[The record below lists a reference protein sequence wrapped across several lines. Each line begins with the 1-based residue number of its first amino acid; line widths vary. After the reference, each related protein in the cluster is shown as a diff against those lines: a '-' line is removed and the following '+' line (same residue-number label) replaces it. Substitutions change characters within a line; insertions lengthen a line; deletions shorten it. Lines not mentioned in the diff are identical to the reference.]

1 MSNILGTL
9 FGDIAGAIRDMTGDT
24 ATMKPT
30 EFPEKILGI
39 SGGGSGDKQYE
50 LVYSQFTPNTA
61 QATIE
66 HNLGKIP
73 DVFMVFLEDIPIN
86 KIVLS
91 AWCFSPKMMEAF
103 GVGNNNMVTIYSG
116 QSMSVSSSKDIT
128 LVSDGST
135 YYKYGGIHSFTDTHF
150 SMGGSSCGL
159 YVGKFYRTIAICGL
173 C

>member
-1 MSNILGTL
+1 MANVLGTL
-9 FGDIAGAIRDMTGDT
+9 FGEIAGAIREKTGDT
-24 ATMKPT
+24 ATMKPA

-39 SGGGSGDKQYE
+39 SGGGSGNKQYE
-50 LVYSQFTPNTA
+50 LVYSHFIPNTA

-73 DVFMVFLEDIPIN
+73 DVFMVFLEDIPID

-91 AWCFSPKMMEAF
+91 AWCFSPKMIEAL
-103 GVGNNNMVTIYSG
+103 GGTGKNTITFYSG
-116 QSMSVSSSKDIT
+116 QSMSLQNSTDIT
-128 LVSDGST
+128 LPNNNDL
-135 YYKYGGIHSFTDTHF
+135 YYQYGGVHSFTDTHF
-150 SMGGSSCGL
+150 SMGGSNVGL